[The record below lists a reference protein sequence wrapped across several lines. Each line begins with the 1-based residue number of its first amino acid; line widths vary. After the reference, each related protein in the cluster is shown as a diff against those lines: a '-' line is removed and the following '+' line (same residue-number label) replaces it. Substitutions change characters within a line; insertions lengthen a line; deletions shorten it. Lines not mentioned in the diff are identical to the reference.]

1 MKLKMKP
8 LMKTAKVF
16 LTKHAPEILTGI
28 GVVGMIA
35 TPIMAVKAT
44 PAALKAIEADS
55 RKNHDDDPH
64 AATKGEMVK
73 SAWRYYVPSVVT
85 GGMSIACVVG
95 ASAVNLKRNAALATA
110 YALSESALKEY
121 KENVLGVVGEKKEE
135 EIRDRIAG
143 NCIKD
148 NPVDDAM
155 IIDTHEG
162 NTLCL
167 DSFTGRYFKS
177 SIESL
182 RKAAN
187 EVNRQMLYDDTASMN
202 DFYDAIGLPTVDI
215 GEELGWSVQKGY
227 IDLDF
232 STQLT
237 RGGEPCLV
245 VSHGNRPF
253 AGFRHYQ

>member
-1 MKLKMKP
+1 MKFKMEPTIK
-8 LMKTAKVF
+8 MIRVF
-16 LTKHAPEILTGI
+16 LSKHAPEILTGI

-64 AATKGEMVK
+64 AATKTEMVK

-121 KENVLGVVGEKKEE
+121 KENVLGVVGEKKET

-143 NCIKD
+143 KRVEA
-148 NPVDDAM
+148 NPVDEAM

-202 DFYDAIGLPTVDI
+202 DFYDAIGLPAVDI

-237 RGGEPCLV
+237 RAGEPCLV

>member
-1 MKLKMKP
+1 MKFKMEPTIK
-8 LMKTAKVF
+8 MIRVF
-16 LTKHAPEILTGI
+16 LSKHAPEILTGI

-44 PAALKAIEADS
+44 PTALKAIEADS
-55 RKNHDDDPH
+55 RKNHNDDPH
-64 AATKGEMVK
+64 AATKAEMVK

-121 KENVLGVVGEKKEE
+121 KENVLGVVGEKKET

-143 NCIKD
+143 KRVEA
-148 NPVDDAM
+148 NPVDEAM

-187 EVNRQMLYDDTASMN
+187 EVNRQMLYDDTASVN

-215 GEELGWSVQKGY
+215 GDELGWSVQKGY
-227 IDLDF
+227 IDLEF

-237 RGGEPCLV
+237 QRNEPCLV

>member
-1 MKLKMKP
+1 MKIKMKP

-64 AATKGEMVK
+64 AATKGEVVK
-73 SAWRYYVPSVVT
+73 SAWRYYVPAVVT
-85 GGMSIACVVG
+85 GGVSIACVVG

-143 NCIKD
+143 NRIKA

-155 IIDTHEG
+155 IIDTHAGE
-162 NTLCL
+162 TLCF
-167 DSFTGRYFKS
+167 DDFSGRYFKS
-177 SIESL
+177 DIESL
-182 RKAAN
+182 RRAQN
-187 EVNRQMLYDDTASMN
+187 ETNRQMLYDDVVSLN
-202 DFYDAIGLPTVDI
+202 DFYNAINLPEIGL
-215 GEELGWSVQKGY
+215 GEDFGWSVQKGY

-237 RGGEPCLV
+237 EKGVPCLV
-245 VSHGNRPF
+245 VKHGTRPF
-253 AGFRHYQ
+253 VGFRHYQ